1 VNQTCFI
8 QPFSSLFSLQQLR
21 GLRKIHN
28 WGRQYAEGASSH
40 SWNRQPGC
48 EAAKHRGLGAYRGGS
63 LSVCA
68 LDVGALDFLL
78 NDYGRAQKRLTPSF
92 FLNKLADYS
101 GRIEGRQV

>member
-1 VNQTCFI
+1 VKQAFFFI
-8 QPFSSLFSLQQLR
+8 QPFSSLFSLRQLR

-48 EAAKHRGLGAYRGGS
+48 EAAKHHALGAYRGGS

-68 LDVGALDFLL
+68 LDVGALTFSLIITG
-78 NDYGRAQKRLTPSF
+78 GRTSVSPLRF
-92 FLNKLADYS
+92 F
-101 GRIEGRQV
+101 